1 MSERIRHDIPKETYN
16 SDIVF
21 CVDEFVREVEHREM
35 LKDWWFHGFTLE
47 GLTDKYHKSLTGV
60 KDIIYG
66 TGDEIL
72 LLALERS
79 RKRQG

>member
-1 MSERIRHDIPKETYN
+1 MSDKVRHDIPDETYN

-21 CVDEFVREVEHREM
+21 CVDEFVREVEHREI

-47 GLTDKYHKSLTGV
+47 GIAGKYHKSLTGV

-66 TGDEIL
+66 TGDKIL
-72 LLALERS
+72 LRALERS
-79 RKRQG
+79 RKRE